1 MTTPGDDVL
10 NARLTKIE
18 KGLSAVRQDV
28 RRLRTELRREFRTEL
43 RTQVQGVESR
53 MRVLIEESRAETRTL
68 FDGLRGIIERLD
80 DRLEEMNRSW
90 KATDADREKV
100 LANHARRITAL
111 ERRSR

>member
-1 MTTPGDDVL
+1 
-10 NARLTKIE
+10 
-18 KGLSAVRQDV
+18 
-28 RRLRTELRREFRTEL
+28 
-43 RTQVQGVESR
+43 

-68 FDGLRGIIERLD
+68 LDGLRGMIGRLD
-80 DRLEEMNRSW
+80 GRLEEMNRSW

>member
-1 MTTPGDDVL
+1 MGPAGDDAL

-28 RRLRTELRREFRTEL
+28 RRLRTDLRREFRTAI
-43 RTQVQGVESR
+43 RTEIEGVETR

-68 FDGLRGIIERLD
+68 FDGLRGLIERLD
-80 DRLEEMNRSW
+80 GRLEEMNRSW

-100 LANHARRITAL
+100 LADHARRIVVL

>member
-1 MTTPGDDVL
+1 MTTPGEDVV

-18 KGLSAVRQDV
+18 KGLSALRQDV
-28 RRLRTELRREFRTEL
+28 RRVRTELRKEFRTEIRTGIQGAETRL
-43 RTQVQGVESR
+43 RI
-53 MRVLIEESRAETRTL
+53 LIEESRAETRTL
-68 FDGLRGIIERLD
+68 FDGLRGMIERLD
-80 DRLEEMNRSW
+80 ARMEEMNRSW

>member
-1 MTTPGDDVL
+1 M
-10 NARLTKIE
+10 
-18 KGLSAVRQDV
+18 
-28 RRLRTELRREFRTEL
+28 
-43 RTQVQGVESR
+43 
-53 MRVLIEESRAETRTL
+53 
-68 FDGLRGIIERLD
+68 IERLD